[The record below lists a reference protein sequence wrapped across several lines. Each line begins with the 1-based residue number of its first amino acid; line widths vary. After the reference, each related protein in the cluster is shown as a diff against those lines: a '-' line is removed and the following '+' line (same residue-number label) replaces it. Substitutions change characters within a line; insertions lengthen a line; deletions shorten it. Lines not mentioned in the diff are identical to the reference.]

1 MSCLVK
7 IGCKADISLAAN
19 RQKDHPN
26 RRKKTMTHF
35 LSRQSSSKV
44 TSGPSGTLDAKF
56 REIFSEASPS
66 VTDGIF
72 DISVLILKQ
81 MSVSAGCCDVS

>member
-1 MSCLVK
+1 M
-7 IGCKADISLAAN
+7 AAN

-44 TSGPSGTLDAKF
+44 TSGPSGNLDTKF
-56 REIFSEASPS
+56 REIFSDGSPN
-66 VTDGIF
+66 VTDGIS
-72 DISVLILKQ
+72 DMVDLLHGQISGYVR
-81 MSVSAGCCDVS
+81 

>member
-1 MSCLVK
+1 M
-7 IGCKADISLAAN
+7 AAN

-44 TSGPSGTLDAKF
+44 TSGPSGTLDTKF
-56 REIFSEASPS
+56 REIFSDGSPN

-72 DISVLILKQ
+72 DMVDLLNGQISGYVR
-81 MSVSAGCCDVS
+81 